1 MVEFQSRDASTQAAA
16 GPHDRITLAHAAERR
31 DIAVCDSDPEGAMS
45 ILEPEPVHDVR
56 NGLRNINGEEEL
68 GCSRWSFTRISKLII
83 TLTLGA
89 PVDGSPER
97 PTRPSFRY
105 PPVSGTHAPT
115 FVPNMGVHVRYA
127 DPPSPESS
135 QIWVTSVTKVQFP
148 GRNLRNGQKC
158 RSVCHMFLLG

>member
-1 MVEFQSRDASTQAAA
+1 MSSSSRRRHLAVVHIFASALSV
-16 GPHDRITLAHAAERR
+16 ITFA
-31 DIAVCDSDPEGAMS
+31 S
-45 ILEPEPVHDVR
+45 
-56 NGLRNINGEEEL
+56 NFNF
-68 GCSRWSFTRISKLII
+68 CSRVGPFKVGISKLII

-135 QIWVTSVTKVQFP
+135 QIWVSTSVTRTPPHQNRPKPMSVTQVELSFRDTRTDRPTRPSFRDTRTDRPMSVTQVEFP
-148 GRNLRNGQKC
+148 GLTD
-158 RSVCHMFLLG
+158 